1 MQRKLIQLS
10 PSTAVV
16 SLPASWIKKN
26 KLTKG
31 KSISLEEQENNL
43 IISAS
48 SKKTEKDITVNV
60 KEFSD
65 KLIWRYFD
73 ALYIA
78 GYDNIMLLTRDS
90 KQSALIGTIIKYFPG
105 LIIEEERKNVVRIL
119 DIADVPSE
127 SFDKML
133 TRIFHITI
141 TILEDSIEAIKS
153 KDFDALNAMK
163 KRDYH
168 INSYAS
174 YCLRQL
180 NKFGYTIQSKTSILH
195 TYIKLLEMMADNICL
210 YLSSI
215 SLSKTNK
222 IKEILAISGLYKQTF
237 SLHYNYN
244 EKTLFS
250 IALDSDNILNSK
262 DIYLSTIAKLF
273 FDMLE
278 TEMQLRV

>member
-31 KSISLEEQENNL
+31 KSISLEEQENKL

-48 SKKTEKDITVNV
+48 TKKTEKDITANV

-73 ALYIA
+73 ALYVA
-78 GYDNIMLLTRDS
+78 GYDNITLLTRDS

-153 KDFDALNAMK
+153 KDFDVLKAMK

-180 NKFGYTIQSKTSILH
+180 NKFGYSNQSKTSILH
-195 TYIKLLEMMADNICL
+195 TYIKLLEMMADNICV

-215 SLSKTNK
+215 ATSKINK
-222 IKEILAISGLYKQTF
+222 IQEISAILNLYKQTF

-244 EKTLFS
+244 EKTLFYIEVES
-250 IALDSDNILNSK
+250 QSMSNSK
-262 DIYLSTIAKLF
+262 DINLSTIAKLF